1 MRTTNKNIEKRTET
15 FEFVQKNIALDPPDN
30 VNLTLFLLQKNQG
43 GEMYGM

>member
-1 MRTTNKNIEKRTET
+1 MRMTNKNIEKRTKT
-15 FEFVQKNIALDPPDN
+15 FESVQKNITLDLPDN

>member
-1 MRTTNKNIEKRTET
+1 MRMTNNNIEKRTEI
-15 FEFVQKNIALDPPDN
+15 FEFVQKNIALDSPDN